1 MKVLMLNGSVNRNGN
16 TQVALEE
23 IAAELK
29 SFGIESEIFPIGVKE
44 IRDCIGCNK
53 CRKKDASLKMIS
65 ATPLL
70 PRQKRQTD
78 LSSDLLSI
86 TPIHP
91 VGSYLYWIGSS
102 ILPDLL
108 LPLNR
113 RLRSL
118 LPAEAEPRRHS
129 IS

>member
-1 MKVLMLNGSVNRNGN
+1 MKVLMLNGSVNRDGN

-53 CRKKDASLKMIS
+53 CTEKGCFFEDDFCNA
-65 ATPLL
+65 LL

-113 RLRSL
+113 WLRSL

>member
-1 MKVLMLNGSVNRNGN
+1 MKMKVLMLNGSVNRDGN

-53 CRKKDASLKMIS
+53 CRKNDASLKMIS

-86 TPIHP
+86 TPIHL
-91 VGSYLYWIGSS
+91 VGSYLY
-102 ILPDLL
+102 
-108 LPLNR
+108 
-113 RLRSL
+113 
-118 LPAEAEPRRHS
+118 
-129 IS
+129 